1 MRINKLKH
9 YVAMTNRESTARNRY
24 QNNWD
29 PKVIEQVLNQEIA
42 KYKNQSN
49 KEKDNLIK
57 SYSNELSRKDKQIM
71 IMSESLHHMEIDN
84 QSLSEIINNKDKMI
98 LTLQR
103 ELMRN
108 QKQWNWSLQKY
119 MCVEEQEKERR
130 VETRNS
136 WTSCR
141 KCKGEDRK
149 ESKRRGKNI

>member
-1 MRINKLKH
+1 
-9 YVAMTNRESTARNRY
+9 
-24 QNNWD
+24 
-29 PKVIEQVLNQEIA
+29 LNQEIA

-108 QKQWNWSLQKY
+108 QKQ
-119 MCVEEQEKERR
+119 
-130 VETRNS
+130 
-136 WTSCR
+136 
-141 KCKGEDRK
+141 
-149 ESKRRGKNI
+149 